1 MIINMNRQHQPE
13 TPPASRDGE
22 WSNGSKAPSPGIWGR
37 FGKRGF
43 DMLAALILVVLLSP
57 VLAAAALAIRLTS
70 AGPVFFRQE
79 RGGQHG
85 RVFRVIKFRTMRGG
99 RRPDPK
105 ELVPLD
111 HPEITRVGRVL
122 RRSKIDELP
131 QLFNVLGGSMS
142 LVGPRPTLPDQVAAY
157 DAVRRQRL
165 QVRPGVTGLAQV
177 YSNAAMTW
185 DERILYD
192 IAYVRYCGLWLDL
205 RILARTLLV
214 VLLGEERTA
223 VPFMRS
229 RFAAA
234 VNPPPD
240 FVLSES
246 ADRERGGRTAAR

>member
-1 MIINMNRQHQPE
+1 MINNMNRQHHPE
-13 TPPASRDGE
+13 TPQAPEAGE
-22 WSNGSKAPSPGIWGR
+22 WSNGLQTPSLGLWGR
-37 FGKRGF
+37 FCKRGF
-43 DMLAALILVVLLSP
+43 DTVAALILVVVLSP
-57 VLAAAALAIRLTS
+57 VLVAAALAIRLTS

-131 QLFNVLGGSMS
+131 QLFNVLWGDMS
-142 LVGPRPTLPDQVAAY
+142 LVGPRPTLLDQVAAY

-165 QVRPGVTGLAQV
+165 LVRPGITGLAQV
-177 YSNAAMTW
+177 YANAAMSW

-192 IAYVRYCGLWLDL
+192 IAYVRRCGFVLDI
-205 RILARTLLV
+205 RILLRTLLV
-214 VLLGEERTA
+214 VLFGEERTA
-223 VPFMRS
+223 VAFVRS
-229 RFAAA
+229 PFAAV
-234 VNPPPD
+234 VNPPAD
-240 FVLSES
+240 FVISGAETQG
-246 ADRERGGRTAAR
+246 RGGTTTAR